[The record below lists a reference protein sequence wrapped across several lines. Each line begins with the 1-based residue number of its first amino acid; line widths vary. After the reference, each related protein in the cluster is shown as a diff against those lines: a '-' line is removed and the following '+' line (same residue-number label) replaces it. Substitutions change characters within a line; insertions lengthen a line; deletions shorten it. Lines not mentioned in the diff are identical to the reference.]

1 MNFTYCNTTK
11 VYFTNDVKDVFDFVC
26 SSGFKRI
33 LFVTG
38 GESTKTIA
46 LRLKEEFDAALVKC
60 FVVDGITTNPL
71 SETIEE
77 MAKVAKTFAP
87 DVILTVGGGSV
98 HDAGKAISIMMFSEG
113 NTVEDY
119 TVNGK
124 LSVPGIVKTIPV
136 ITVPTVWGSGAEVSP
151 AALVRIGN
159 EKRVIFSPLLHP
171 MATFVNTKFADSLT
185 CYQISRS
192 SFDSFVQALEGFIS
206 TLSNNIS
213 NAFARVAIENY
224 NACLPAL
231 LNNQITN
238 DVLEKLAISSIFS
251 SYVCSTAS
259 VGAIHALS
267 DPISGRYN
275 THHAVA
281 LAMVAVDVLKM
292 NLPAVDEMKIQELDN
307 MLTNVPSFFDDVTA
321 RVLDKVNY
329 IIDKLNLVDNAQ
341 KFIEKQNIDAM
352 ADESY
357 NGDMMGNPYEFK
369 KSEIIEILRKHS
381 ND

>member
-1 MNFTYCNTTK
+1 MNFSYCNTTK
-11 VYFTNDVKDVFDFVC
+11 VYFTDEVKDIYDFVC
-26 SSGFKRI
+26 TSGFNKV
-33 LFVTG
+33 LFITG
-38 GESTKTIA
+38 GKSTKKIA
-46 LRLKEEFDAALVKC
+46 QQIKDEFDTSKIKC
-60 FVVDGITTNPL
+60 IVLEGITTNPL

-77 MAKVAKTFAP
+77 MANAAKTFSP

-98 HDAGKAISIMMFSEG
+98 HDAGKAVSIMMFSEE

-136 ITVPTVWGSGAEVSP
+136 ITIPTVWGSGAEVSP
-151 AALVRIGN
+151 AALVRIGH

-171 MATFVNTKFADSLT
+171 IATFINTNFADSLT
-185 CYQISRS
+185 GYQISRS

-206 TLSNNIS
+206 MSSNNIS
-213 NAFARVAIENY
+213 NSFARIAIENY
-224 NACLPAL
+224 NACLPSL
-231 LNNQITN
+231 FHNQIAK

-267 DPISGRYN
+267 DPISGRYD

-281 LAMVAVDVLKM
+281 LAMVAVDVLKK
-292 NLPAVDEMKIQELDN
+292 NLSVVDEEKIRELDK
-307 MLTNVPSFFDDVTA
+307 MLSNVPSFFDDVTA

-329 IIDKLNLVDNAQ
+329 IIDQLNLVDNDQ
-341 KFIEKQNIDAM
+341 KFIEIQNIDAM

-357 NGDMMGNPYEFK
+357 NGDMVGNPYEFK
-369 KSEIIEILRKHS
+369 KSEIIDILRKHC